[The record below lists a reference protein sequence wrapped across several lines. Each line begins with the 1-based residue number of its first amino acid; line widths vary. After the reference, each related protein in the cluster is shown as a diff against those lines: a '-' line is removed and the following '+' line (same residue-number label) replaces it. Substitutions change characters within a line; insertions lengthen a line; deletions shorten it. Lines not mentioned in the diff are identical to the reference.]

1 MEFKLATINS
11 FFDGVS
17 IDDLSAYD
25 WLRVHAKTFMGSV
38 DDVRKYQKQRS
49 GLHPV
54 CQVLDEHKPDIM
66 VVNEVIRFRDTS
78 ETIHLLNERGY
89 KGAEIDAPVEM
100 TANFKRGTLVAC
112 RFESTPI
119 ELNLQR
125 FPGGRFSGMK
135 IPELNTVVI
144 GVQGTPF
151 NWLIRKYQ
159 IRSILSYFEK
169 FESEG
174 YRVIVAGDFN
184 MGIKSSD
191 LTLPDNIS
199 HFTERTF
206 PSPAFYDK
214 LRNESTLSSKFMRSL
229 LKLRKGPRSL
239 DHILHSKELSLKQ
252 GSPIETTSDHC
263 ALFAHFKP

>member
-11 FFDGVS
+11 FFDGIS
-17 IDDLSAYD
+17 IEDLSAFQ
-25 WLRVHAKTFMGSV
+25 WLMVHAKTFMGTV

-54 CQVLDEHKPDIM
+54 CQILEQQSPDIL
-66 VVNEVIRFRDTS
+66 VVNEVIRYNDTS

-100 TANFKRGTLVAC
+100 TADFKRGTLVAC
-112 RFESTPI
+112 RYDSTPI

-135 IPELNTVVI
+135 IPELNLVVI

-151 NWLIRKYQ
+151 NWLIRKHQ
-159 IRSILSYFEK
+159 IRSIFSYFEK

-174 YRVIVAGDFN
+174 YRVVVAGDFN
-184 MGIKSSD
+184 TGIQNSD
-191 LTLPDNIS
+191 LILPDNIL

-206 PSPAFYDK
+206 PSPSFYEK
-214 LRNESTLSSKFMRSL
+214 LKDENSISSAFMRTL
-229 LKLRKGPRSL
+229 LKFRKGPRSL
-239 DHILHSKELSLKQ
+239 DHILYSKDLSLKR
-252 GSPIETTSDHC
+252 GVPIETLSDHC
-263 ALFAHFKP
+263 ALFAHFEA